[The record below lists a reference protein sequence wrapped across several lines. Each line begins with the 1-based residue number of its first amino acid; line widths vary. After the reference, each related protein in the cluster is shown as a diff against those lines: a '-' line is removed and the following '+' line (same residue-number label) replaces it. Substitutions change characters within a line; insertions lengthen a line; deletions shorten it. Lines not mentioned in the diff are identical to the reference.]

1 MIIDLDKPMDSAL
14 EKNNLR
20 VELLN
25 TEESLSDELEGLE
38 LELELELESDELPSD
53 DILAWK
59 LTKIWGMSGYTP
71 AT

>member
-1 MIIDLDKPMDSAL
+1 MDSAL

-53 DILAWK
+53 DILA
-59 LTKIWGMSGYTP
+59 
-71 AT
+71 